1 MQNALE
7 QLQCLEQKYPAEDGK
22 AGKRAAV
29 DNAVARELGVR
40 LHLLCHGKARNGT
53 GRGKDCDER
62 DKLDAAKAECNGT
75 GKYDGRYED
84 KSRSDREDELGQ
96 MRVIAAAME

>member
-1 MQNALE
+1 MSKESQR
-7 QLQCLEQKYPAEDGK
+7 LEQKDPSK
-22 AGKRAAV
+22 NRQAGQGTAV
-29 DNAVARELGVR
+29 DDTVACELSVR

-53 GRGKDCDER
+53 GSGKDCDER

-75 GKYDGRYED
+75 GEYDGRYED
-84 KSRSDREDELGQ
+84 KSRSDRKDELGQ